1 MSCNSFSLINRSF
14 LLHTARKY
22 CFLPKKFLVPFILN
36 FSNSDAWLR
45 LPVSITIISKFQH
58 PAAEWEVEIHSR
70 AHLAR
75 TNRQFL
81 FRFPFALCFLLEVH
95 FWEIV
100 QGSLFMASV
109 NAASNV
115 SVGMDEHV
123 NRSLAGQEESARFRL
138 NLWIHKPE
146 APRCTWPAG
155 DGGREGVLRLTT
167 CFFSLF
173 DIQPSLSLPAGSRK
187 VTAKPFF
194 WLGFCNTRF
203 WPPEELLSL
212 WHMLRR
218 SIISLFLILSHTL
231 SVLSDLSSQGLVK
244 LPGRN
249 KSKRWTGP
257 VSPVSHK
264 LLQTFLFH

>member
-1 MSCNSFSLINRSF
+1 MRGWDPQQSSSGPKELSVSF
-14 LLHTARKY
+14 
-22 CFLPKKFLVPFILN
+22 
-36 FSNSDAWLR
+36 
-45 LPVSITIISKFQH
+45 PVSLCALLF
-58 PAAEWEVEIHSR
+58 AWNAFLGNCSR
-70 AHLAR
+70 V
-75 TNRQFL
+75 T
-81 FRFPFALCFLLEVH
+81 VH
-95 FWEIV
+95 
-100 QGSLFMASV
+100 G
-109 NAASNV
+109 
-115 SVGMDEHV
+115 VGK
-123 NRSLAGQEESARFRL
+123 RSLKCFCWHGWACQQEF
-138 NLWIHKPE
+138 
-146 APRCTWPAG
+146 
-155 DGGREGVLRLTT
+155 GRTRRVCKIQAQLVNPQDRGTAVHLTCRRRRTRVLRLTT
-167 CFFSLF
+167 HFFSLF
-173 DIQPSLSLPAGSRK
+173 DIPPSLSLPVGSRK

-231 SVLSDLSSQGLVK
+231 SLLSDLSSQGLVK

>member
-58 PAAEWEVEIHSR
+58 PAVEWEVEIHSR

-167 CFFSLF
+167 CFFLFLTSSHHSRSLRGAERS
-173 DIQPSLSLPAGSRK
+173 QRSLSSGSGS
-187 VTAKPFF
+187 A
-194 WLGFCNTRF
+194 TRGSGLQKNSF
-203 WPPEELLSL
+203 
-212 WHMLRR
+212 R
-218 SIISLFLILSHTL
+218 SGTC
-231 SVLSDLSSQGLVK
+231 
-244 LPGRN
+244 
-249 KSKRWTGP
+249 
-257 VSPVSHK
+257 
-264 LLQTFLFH
+264 

>member
-1 MSCNSFSLINRSF
+1 MITSASFNYNHIEVSASSCGVRGWDPQQSSSGPNESSVSFPVSFCSLLFAWSAFLGNCSRVTVHGVGKRSLKCFCWHGRACQQEFGRTRRVCTIQAQLVNPQTRGSAVHLTCRRRRTRRSF
-14 LLHTARKY
+14 TFNYL
-22 CFLPKKFLVPFILN
+22 
-36 FSNSDAWLR
+36 
-45 LPVSITIISKFQH
+45 
-58 PAAEWEVEIHSR
+58 
-70 AHLAR
+70 
-75 TNRQFL
+75 
-81 FRFPFALCFLLEVH
+81 
-95 FWEIV
+95 
-100 QGSLFMASV
+100 
-109 NAASNV
+109 
-115 SVGMDEHV
+115 
-123 NRSLAGQEESARFRL
+123 
-138 NLWIHKPE
+138 
-146 APRCTWPAG
+146 
-155 DGGREGVLRLTT
+155 
-167 CFFSLF
+167 FFSLF